1 MIITKIDFIIML
13 IVAFIIIISASFN
26 FYNYGYRTGQIDAI
40 NGNIKYEL
48 VTDRNKITQWEKI
61 KEK

>member
-26 FYNYGYRTGQIDAI
+26 FYNSGYMNGQIDAI
-40 NGNIKYEL
+40 NGKIKYKL
-48 VTDRNKITQWEKI
+48 ITNKDKSTKWNKIEEK
-61 KEK
+61 